1 MLHHARDRPI
11 PNGGRHPQNCTRIT
25 EIALYNARIA
35 INKGAAM
42 LRNLPVIIVI
52 CAGITGCATKP
63 PAAVVADN
71 TPRNRTA
78 VIEQQVTSNG
88 IKGFLPF
95 ESSSRHFV
103 RANMRR
109 DESTFKGTGT
119 FTGFLVGTRSDT
131 EITRI
136 DRKLIWSL
144 NTDKQQYTECPLMG
158 CVKPSKPAAEQPAEK
173 SPQASQEPGCTMR
186 IAHTGF
192 TVKATGRKKTLNGF
206 NTEEYQVAWVVKL
219 RDNSGRYSTST
230 VSLDIWTT
238 PTTGKIRDVLALEES
253 YARAFFGKVTDTKE
267 REIMPA
273 EASKLI
279 TAYLASSL
287 KQHDLK
293 AFLDAGRKMERIK
306 GYPIST
312 RLEWNME
319 GNACAAKE
327 TAKSEEKSSIPSSAG
342 DLVSGLAGMF
352 AQKKTED
359 TMKEAAGEPILSFTV
374 EVKKLAI
381 EPVHDSEFNVP
392 KNYKLVSQQ

>member
-1 MLHHARDRPI
+1 M
-11 PNGGRHPQNCTRIT
+11 QNCASIT
-25 EIALYNARIA
+25 GYALYNALIT

-42 LRNLPVIIVI
+42 LRNLPGIIVV
-52 CAGITGCATKP
+52 CAGIAGCATKP
-63 PAAVVADN
+63 PAAIVADN
-71 TPRNRTA
+71 TPMNRTA
-78 VIEQQVTSNG
+78 IIEQQITSNG

-95 ESSSRHFV
+95 ESSDRHFV

-144 NTDKQQYTECPLMG
+144 DTDKQQYTECPLTG
-158 CVKPSKPAAEQPAEK
+158 CVKPSKPVAEKPAEK
-173 SPQASQEPGCTMR
+173 SPQASQEKGCTMR
-186 IAHTGF
+186 IAHSGF
-192 TVKATGRKKTLNGF
+192 TVKATGKKKAINGF

-230 VSLDIWTT
+230 VSLDVWTT
-238 PTTGKIRDVLALEES
+238 PTTGRIRDVLALEES
-253 YARAFFGKVTDTKE
+253 YARAYFGKVTGTKE
-267 REIMPA
+267 REIIPA
-273 EASKLI
+273 DATKLI

-287 KQHDLK
+287 KKHDLK
-293 AFLDAGRKMERIK
+293 AFLNVGRKMERIK

-327 TAKSEEKSSIPSSAG
+327 TAKTEDKSSIPSSAG
-342 DLVSGLAGMF
+342 DLVSGIAGMF

-359 TMKEAAGEPILSFTV
+359 TMKKAAGEPILSFTF

-381 EPVHDSEFNVP
+381 EPVHDSEFSVP

>member
-1 MLHHARDRPI
+1 
-11 PNGGRHPQNCTRIT
+11 
-25 EIALYNARIA
+25 
-35 INKGAAM
+35 M
-42 LRNLPVIIVI
+42 LRNLLGIIVI
-52 CAGITGCATKP
+52 CAGIAGCATKP
-63 PAAVVADN
+63 PVAVVADK
-71 TPRNRTA
+71 TPLNRTA
-78 VIEQQVTSNG
+78 VIEQQITSNG

-131 EITRI
+131 EIIRI

-144 NTDKQQYTECPLMG
+144 NTDKQQYTECPLAG
-158 CVKPSKPAAEQPAEK
+158 CVKPSKPETEKPAEK
-173 SPQASQEPGCTMR
+173 SPQASHEQGCTMR
-186 IAHTGF
+186 IAHTDF
-192 TVKATGRKKTLNGF
+192 RVKAAGKKKSINGF
-206 NTEEYQVAWVVKL
+206 DTEEYQVAWVVKL

-238 PTTGKIRDVLALEES
+238 PTTGTIRDVLALEES
-253 YARAFFGKVTDTKE
+253 YARSYFGKVTHTKE

-273 EASKLI
+273 DATKLI
-279 TAYLASSL
+279 TAYLAKSM

-293 AFLDAGRKMERIK
+293 AFLNAGRKMERIK

-312 RLEWNME
+312 RLDWNME
-319 GNACAAKE
+319 GNACADKESAKTE
-327 TAKSEEKSSIPSSAG
+327 DKTSIPSSAG

-359 TMKEAAGEPILSFTV
+359 SMKAAAGEPILSFTF

-381 EPVHDSEFNVP
+381 EPVHDSQFSVP